1 MISEE
6 NNAEVAKFVV
16 GQLGTNCYIVH
27 DKSSLKGVLI
37 DPGACDPE
45 IVKYI
50 RNNSIDI
57 VCTLNTHGHADHIL
71 ADAAFGYPVMIHEL
85 DKPYLLDAE
94 KNLSSW
100 FNEDIKPV
108 KVERALKHGDMVTA
122 GELIF
127 EIIHTPGHTPGG
139 ISVKL
144 DSWLFSG
151 DTLFFEGIGRTDCL
165 GGDHETLLRS
175 IREKLMILPDSV
187 RVFPGHGPETT
198 IGHER
203 KNNPFL

>member
-27 DKSSLKGVLI
+27 DRDSLDGVLI
-37 DPGACDPE
+37 DPGAYDPE

-85 DKPYLLDAE
+85 DEPYLRDAE
-94 KNLSSW
+94 KNLSTW
-100 FNEDIKPV
+100 LNTDIKPV
-108 KVERALKHGDMVTA
+108 KVERALKNGDMVTA

-151 DTLFFEGIGRTDCL
+151 DALFFEGIGRTDCL

-175 IREKLMILPDSV
+175 IREKLMILPDPV
-187 RVFPGHGPETT
+187 QVFPGHGPETT